1 MRSDVQCEEQRAKR
15 EVRPAADSLGRR
27 SAAFAPRP
35 SKQGFTLI
43 EVMMAMFIFAMILI
57 AIYSTWILILKGT
70 DAGGKAAAAVQRS
83 RVAIR
88 TIEDA
93 LLTVQMFNSNMTNY
107 LFVADTSG
115 DMAAISMV
123 SHLPES
129 FPGVGRYGDQV
140 VRRVSFYTSAGKDG
154 TELMMTQA
162 PMLMETNTSV
172 QAYTITLAKDVSL
185 FRLDFYDMQK
195 DEWLDEWK
203 YTNQLPKLVQVTLGL
218 GKSHGVGSQPQD
230 VVTRLVALPS
240 VAVLADVQGIGPGV
254 GLPPGGVPPP
264 GTTQPGVPG
273 TGQPGTTQ
281 PGYYPPGY
289 TGQPGSGQPGYSQP
303 GIIQPG
309 FGQPGSYGQ
318 PGFPNR
324 QVVPPRR

>member
-1 MRSDVQCEEQRAKR
+1 MRNCVKHEA
-15 EVRPAADSLGRR
+15 PAANGEAPSVASGLGRR
-27 SAAFAPRP
+27 TPPFSSRFSAR
-35 SKQGFTLI
+35 GFTLI
-43 EVMMAMFIFAMILI
+43 EVMMAMFIFGMVLI
-57 AIYSTWILILKGT
+57 AIYSTWLLILKGT
-70 DAGGKAAAAVQRS
+70 EAGGKAAAAVQRS

-115 DMAAISMV
+115 DMAAVSMV

-162 PMLMETNTSV
+162 PMLMETNTSSP
-172 QAYTITLAKDVSL
+172 AYTITLAKDVSL

-218 GKSHGVGSQPQD
+218 GKSRGVGSDPQD
-230 VVTRLVALPS
+230 IVTRLVALPS
-240 VAVLADVQGIGPGV
+240 VAVLADVQGIGPM
-254 GLPPGGVPPP
+254 LPGGVPPP
-264 GTTQPGVPG
+264 GTTTPGVPP
-273 TGQPGTTQ
+273 TGQPGMTQPGMTQ

-289 TGQPGSGQPGYSQP
+289 GQPGYSQP
-303 GIIQPG
+303 GIV
-309 FGQPGSYGQ
+309 Q

-324 QVVPPRR
+324 PMVPPRR